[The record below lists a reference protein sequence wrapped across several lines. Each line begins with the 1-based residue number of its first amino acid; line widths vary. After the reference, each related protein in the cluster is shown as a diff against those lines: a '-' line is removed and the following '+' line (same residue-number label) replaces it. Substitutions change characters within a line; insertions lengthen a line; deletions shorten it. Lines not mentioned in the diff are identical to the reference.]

1 MTTFYAELRVY
12 RNPDHHYWTPS
23 IKLDAPDLVGA
34 VIILKAWASGLRAT
48 GAIDT
53 VIIEGV
59 SSSKSR
65 GSIYQSLD
73 EAADTLVDFLA
84 HRT

>member
-1 MTTFYAELRVY
+1 MTIFFADLRVY

-23 IKLDAPDLVGA
+23 VSLDAPDLVGA
-34 VIILKAWASGLRAT
+34 VIILKAWGSGLRAT
-48 GAIDT
+48 GVIDT

-59 SSSKSR
+59 SSNKSR

-73 EAADTLVDFLA
+73 EAAAALVDFLSG
-84 HRT
+84 R